1 MPVRMIPASRH
12 RRAPPPDVAAAAA
25 WTTPRDINS
34 LEWFASAND
43 ICRVYASLA
52 TPRLPAGP
60 GPRSA
65 RCFRSTTAA
74 WLSTRPVEDNLVQ
87 GRIRTRRPDRDL
99 ATTRTGHSYVV
110 TALAGNPSQPINE
123 ATAVP
128 IMASAVKGAFTLPAR
143 R

>member
-1 MPVRMIPASRH
+1 MSPARRPSALPVRMIRASRH

-25 WTTPRDINS
+25 WTTPRDING

-65 RCFRSTTAA
+65 RCFGSTTAA
-74 WLSTRPVEDNLVQ
+74 WLSTRPQ
-87 GRIRTRRPDRDL
+87 WK
-99 ATTRTGHSYVV
+99 TTWF
-110 TALAGNPSQPINE
+110 
-123 ATAVP
+123 
-128 IMASAVKGAFTLPAR
+128 KGGSEPGVLTLT
-143 R
+143 

>member
-1 MPVRMIPASRH
+1 MSPARRPSRF
-12 RRAPPPDVAAAAA
+12 AGQDDPGQPPSPGTPPDVAAAAA
-25 WTTPRDINS
+25 WTTPRDING

-74 WLSTRPVEDNLVQ
+74 WLSTRPQ
-87 GRIRTRRPDRDL
+87 WK
-99 ATTRTGHSYVV
+99 TTWF
-110 TALAGNPSQPINE
+110 
-123 ATAVP
+123 
-128 IMASAVKGAFTLPAR
+128 KGGSEPGVLTLT
-143 R
+143 